1 MVEPGRGRPYC
12 EVVFRPSHEL
22 ITVIRRFVSNFFG
35 DTLADD
41 GVAQRLS
48 LATHELLENAVRY
61 STDGEAR
68 LRIELLSKPPTGEHV
83 AVIRTFNKTTPDQIE
98 KLKEAFEGLATPD
111 ARALYTDLIRRRQGL
126 GLARIQAEAEL
137 SLNLD
142 VEDDQVCVIAHAR
155 VKPRED

>member
-48 LATHELLENAVRY
+48 LATHELLENAVRFA
-61 STDGEAR
+61 TDGEAR

-83 AVIRTFNKTTPDQIE
+83 AVIRTYNRTTGEQIE
-98 KLKEAFEGLATPD
+98 KIKSAFAELVEGD
-111 ARALYTDLIRRRQGL
+111 AQAQYAERIRRRQGL
-126 GLARIQAEAEL
+126 GLARIQAEADL

-155 VKPRED
+155 VKPREA